1 MSRIILW
8 GVLLASAGL
17 AQGTHAVVRS
27 IGQFDS
33 DGTVFYS
40 VYIATRSQV
49 IEEVVISSALPPGTR
64 FLENVDLPRGARY
77 EGVADNVVAWT
88 IPALAADTLLGP
100 FTYRVRLDGTRR
112 EVPAAAAAAV
122 AYQRP
127 VAELVEF
134 PAGTAALVPLADTG
148 SITFDARGTLSAQ
161 GENTAV
167 AVGATGILIFVP
179 AEAVARTTT
188 LTFRRHPVE
197 EGRVPSSAAGTWWC
211 GLYEVTVDPAP
222 ANAVLFS
229 KTVTYALPMRRPLTP
244 GLIVSSFLSANGSD
258 WQEEKPTAERGL
270 GFGGFGS
277 GGCFTQ
283 FGFSTCG
290 GFGFGFGGFGAG
302 FGFGAFGVRDADRV
316 AATVSGTTLGQFGLP
331 PSAAQTI
338 TDGTSNTINAILVGR
353 R

>member
-49 IEEVVISSALPPGTR
+49 VEEVVISSALPPGTR

-148 SITFDARGTLSAQ
+148 SITF
-161 GENTAV
+161 
-167 AVGATGILIFVP
+167 
-179 AEAVARTTT
+179 
-188 LTFRRHPVE
+188 H
-197 EGRVPSSAAGTWWC
+197 
-211 GLYEVTVDPAP
+211 
-222 ANAVLFS
+222 
-229 KTVTYALPMRRPLTP
+229 
-244 GLIVSSFLSANGSD
+244 
-258 WQEEKPTAERGL
+258 
-270 GFGGFGS
+270 
-277 GGCFTQ
+277 
-283 FGFSTCG
+283 
-290 GFGFGFGGFGAG
+290 
-302 FGFGAFGVRDADRV
+302 
-316 AATVSGTTLGQFGLP
+316 
-331 PSAAQTI
+331 
-338 TDGTSNTINAILVGR
+338 
-353 R
+353 